1 MFFIKGFGMSTLQIV
16 IVFCWVCVAFASI
29 NYFRKKE
36 NRNRQTTISIIIAD
50 LAMTFM
56 VIAALLYK

>member
-1 MFFIKGFGMSTLQIV
+1 MSTLQI
-16 IVFCWVCVAFASI
+16 IILFCWVCVSFASI